1 MDVINDNRDNRDNVS
16 LSCNLKIC
24 LYCLYC
30 RKKKELVM
38 KEGLMDVI
46 NDNRDNRGSVFCF

>member
-1 MDVINDNRDNRDNVS
+1 MKEGLMDVINDNRDNRDNVS

-30 RKKKELVM
+30 RKKRVGD
-38 KEGLMDVI
+38 EGRFDGC
-46 NDNRDNRGSVFCF
+46 N